1 MPAWP
6 VKWWRCWLRCV
17 FVPAAAVLA
26 GTAGAQTLV
35 DLGAT
40 APIPGTN
47 DISQFSTI
55 GNRTF
60 PDGLNYFTDNQTSF
74 GNGEPG
80 QTFLTGT
87 NPAGYVLSSLA
98 IRTSGLGNDSGI
110 GTAQPYYLHLYSLS
124 GSTVTPLQTDTS
136 ANITFNDG
144 DWLQWNGLSVPMAPN
159 TTYAWSFGKAS
170 STSGWEAMA
179 VATNHP
185 YAAGQIGL
193 FPPGGG
199 AVTFGSSHSFD
210 AVFDVGLF
218 TNNFPYASTPGVSP
232 SSVISLGST
241 VTITSSATGS
251 QPLSYQW
258 QTDGGSGNTLTNI
271 PGATGLSL
279 TCTPL
284 STGTFQFDL
293 VVSNSYGSV
302 TSAIATVTVLT
313 SATAFSSDDYL
324 IFTCYS
330 NNVYG
335 TTVYNNDWY
344 DSGSWVTHYLTDNP
358 NFNGSNSMVF
368 AASGTYQAWQLTHD
382 PIDTTIYTNIS
393 FWLNGGTIGGQ
404 SVGIKAEAGSTWQ
417 NIIYVTAPTNAWQQ
431 FTFSLASLSVANITN
446 LAGIE
451 IWNAGTVQPQFYI
464 ANIRLGAAPKP
475 PVVHVGV
482 NATAPVRT
490 VDARV
495 FGINNVAWDGG
506 EDAPGTIDQVTNM
519 GIGALR
525 WPGGSWGDGYHWT
538 NEGMQYGNTS
548 PRTWGSFT
556 TNFIHTCT
564 NAHSQA
570 FIIANYGSST
580 PQEAAWGV
588 AEMNITN
595 HANFKYWEIGNE
607 VGGFWELDCNTN
619 PPYEAHDPWSYA
631 MRFAQYYTQMKA
643 VDPTIKIGAVADTT
657 EDGTIN
663 NYNHAAVNPVTGVT
677 HYGWTPVMLYTMR
690 TNNPNA
696 MPDFLI
702 EHNYAPSDGDFY
714 NLALWSQKWAI
725 DAGNLRMMINDYVGY
740 YLGTNVATN
749 IELDATE
756 YGPGGDKT
764 AMSLVGGLFQDEIIG
779 YIMSKTEFNAFLRW
793 DLHNGQ
799 SDITDPDNAVYGW
812 RTDPSTGLY
821 LSDGGVCAD
830 DSVPPN
836 YNCYPAYYCIKLLRY
851 FARGGDTVITATNDY
866 ELLGTYAVQRTNGSL
881 TLLVINRSCSSN
893 LTAAIDLSGYVP
905 SPNAT
910 VYSYGIPQD
919 QAAETRISSLDI
931 AQTNISGVSTSF
943 NYTFPPYS
951 ANVIVFAPTAPLLV
965 PMAASPP
972 ASNQFIFQVNGQSG
986 VPYVIQSCTNLLS
999 PNWIAVYTNT
1009 SATGPFRL
1017 TNSVSSAARFYRAV
1031 WQP

>member
-1 MPAWP
+1 M
-6 VKWWRCWLRCV
+6 
-17 FVPAAAVLA
+17 PAAAVLA

-40 APIPGTN
+40 APTPGTN
-47 DISQFSTI
+47 DISQLSTL
-55 GNRTF
+55 GNRTD
-60 PDGLNYFTDNQTSF
+60 PDGLNYYTDNQTSF
-74 GNGEPG
+74 GTGEPG

-87 NPAGYVLSSLA
+87 NPAGYFLSSLA
-98 IRTSGLGNDSGI
+98 IRTAGLGSDSGI

-124 GSTVTPLQTDTS
+124 GSTVTPLQTNTS

-144 DWLQWNGLSVPMAPN
+144 DWLQWNGLSVPLAPN

-199 AVTFGSSHSFD
+199 TVTFGSSHDFD
-210 AVFDVGLF
+210 AVFDVGLNTRGSSYLPPGWSDADIGSPGLAGSAGYTNGLWTVTGGGSDIWGTADQFNFCSTNFTGDGTMIALVTSLQNSDPSSGWSKAGLMFRNDSTPSSVNVNIVATAGQGVSFQWRSSEGGSSSDSQDSGITAPVWLKLVRSSGTFTGFYSMNGSSWVQVSSQTVAMNNTVLAGFDVTAHNNSALNTATF
-218 TNNFPYASTPGVSP
+218 TNFTLTNIPSAPYASTPVVSP

-241 VTITSSATGS
+241 VTITSSATGG

-258 QTDGGSGNTLTNI
+258 QTDGGSGGTLTNI
-271 PGATGLSL
+271 PGATSLSL
-279 TCTPL
+279 TYTPP
-284 STGTFQFDL
+284 SSGTFQFDL
-293 VVSNSYGSV
+293 VVTNSLGTV
-302 TSAIATVTVLT
+302 TSAIVAVTVLPL
-313 SATAFSSDDYL
+313 SATAPFTSDDYL

-335 TTVYNNDWY
+335 TTVYNNQWY
-344 DSGSWVTHYLTDNP
+344 DSGSWVTHYLTYNP

-368 AASGTYQAWQLTHD
+368 AASGAWQAWQLTHD
-382 PIDTTIYTNIS
+382 PIDTTIYANIS
-393 FWLNGGTIGGQ
+393 FWLNGGTTGGQ

-417 NIIYVTAPTNAWQQ
+417 NIIYVTAPANKWQQ
-431 FTFSLASLSVANITN
+431 FTFSLASLGVANITN

-451 IWNAGTVQPQFYI
+451 IWNSSTVQPQFYI

-482 NATAPVRT
+482 NAAAPVRT

-495 FGINNVAWDGG
+495 FGINNVAWDGE

-538 NEGMQYGNTS
+538 NEAMQYGNTS

-556 TNFIHTCT
+556 TNFIHTAT
-564 NAHSQA
+564 NAQAQA

-580 PQEAAWGV
+580 PEEAAWGV

-607 VGGFWELDCNTN
+607 VGGSWELDCNTN
-619 PPYEAHDPWSYA
+619 PPWQPHDPWTYA
-631 MRFAQYYTQMKA
+631 MRFAQYYAQMKA

-657 EDGTIN
+657 EDGTS
-663 NYNHAAVNPVTGVT
+663 NYNNHAAVNPVTGVT

-696 MPDFLI
+696 LPDFLI
-702 EHNYAPSDGDFY
+702 EHNYAPSDGDLY
-714 NLALWSQKWAI
+714 NLLWAKQWVI
-725 DAGNLRMMINDYVGY
+725 DAANLRMMLNDYVGY
-740 YLGTNVATN
+740 YLGTNIATN
-749 IELDATE
+749 IELCGTE

-764 AMSLVGGLFQDEIIG
+764 PMSLVGGLFQDDTIG
-779 YIMSKTEFNAFLRW
+779 QILQTEFNAFLRW

-799 SDITDPDNAVYGW
+799 SDLTSSDNAVSGW
-812 RTDPSTGLY
+812 RTDPNTGDY
-821 LSDGGVCAD
+821 LSDG
-830 DSVPPN
+830 
-836 YNCYPAYYCIKLLRY
+836 
-851 FARGGDTVITATNDY
+851 
-866 ELLGTYAVQRTNGSL
+866 
-881 TLLVINRSCSSN
+881 
-893 LTAAIDLSGYVP
+893 
-905 SPNAT
+905 
-910 VYSYGIPQD
+910 
-919 QAAETRISSLDI
+919 
-931 AQTNISGVSTSF
+931 
-943 NYTFPPYS
+943 
-951 ANVIVFAPTAPLLV
+951 
-965 PMAASPP
+965 
-972 ASNQFIFQVNGQSG
+972 
-986 VPYVIQSCTNLLS
+986 
-999 PNWIAVYTNT
+999 
-1009 SATGPFRL
+1009 
-1017 TNSVSSAARFYRAV
+1017 
-1031 WQP
+1031 